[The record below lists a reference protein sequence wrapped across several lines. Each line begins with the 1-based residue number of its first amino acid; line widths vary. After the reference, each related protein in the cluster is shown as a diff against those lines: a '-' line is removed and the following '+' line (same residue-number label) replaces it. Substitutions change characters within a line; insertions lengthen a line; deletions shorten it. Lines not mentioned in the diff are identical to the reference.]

1 MTLLIQ
7 NGRIINPNDRSER
20 RADLLVRDGVIRGD
34 RGVCLR
40 GS

>member
-20 RADLLVRDGVIRGD
+20 RADLLVRDGVIEEIRSA
-34 RGVCLR
+34 RL
-40 GS
+40 